1 MKNMLDERDLKILSI
16 LEKNA
21 RTPWRQIARMLGIS
35 EATVYLRINRMER
48 EGIIKGYTVRLDP
61 DALGLKARI
70 LVFIKA
76 KAGYFERVRN
86 EIIKRYYIID
96 AYEVTGR
103 YNFMAIIASTN
114 LDEAA
119 ALVDEL
125 TSIEGV
131 EDVETVFLLRKLKEA
146 ESLIELVMGGQ
157 ARASGHR

>member
-1 MKNMLDERDLKILSI
+1 MKNRLDERDLKILAI

-48 EGIIKGYTVRLDP
+48 EGIIKGYTVKLDT

-76 KAGYFERVRN
+76 KAGYLEKVRN
-86 EIIKRYYIID
+86 EIVKRNYVID

-103 YNFMAIIASTN
+103 YNFMAIVASKN

-119 ALVDEL
+119 SLVDEL
-125 TSIEGV
+125 TSIDGV
-131 EDVETVFLLRKLKEA
+131 EDVETIFLLRKLKEA
-146 ESLIELVMGGQ
+146 DSIVDLLGGGQ
-157 ARASGHR
+157 ARASGHP

>member
-1 MKNMLDERDLKILSI
+1 MKNRLDERDLMILSI

-21 RTPWRQIARMLGIS
+21 RTPWRQIARLLGIS
-35 EATVYLRINRMER
+35 EATVYLRINKMER
-48 EGIIKGYTVRLDP
+48 EGIIRGYTVKLDP
-61 DALGLKARI
+61 EALGLKARI

-76 KAGYFERVRN
+76 RAGYLERVRN
-86 EIIKRYYIID
+86 EIVRRDYVVD

-103 YNFMAIIASTN
+103 YNFMAIVASTS
-114 LDEAA
+114 LDDAA

-131 EDVETVFLLRKLKEA
+131 EDIETIFLLRKLKEA
-146 ESLIELVMGGQ
+146 ESIVDLVKGGQ

>member
-1 MKNMLDERDLKILSI
+1 MRDSLDEKDLNILSI
-16 LEKNA
+16 LERNA

-35 EATVYLRINRMER
+35 EATVYLRINRLER
-48 EGIIKGYTVRLDP
+48 EGVIKGYTVKLDP
-61 DALGLKARI
+61 EALGLKARI

-76 KAGYFERVRN
+76 KAGYVDKVRS
-86 EIIKRYYIID
+86 EIARRDYIID

-103 YNFMAIIASTN
+103 YNFMAIIASTS

-119 ALVDEL
+119 SLVDEL

-131 EDVETVFLLRKLKEA
+131 EDVETIFLLRKIKDA
-146 ESLIELVMGGQ
+146 DSIVDLVRGGR

>member
-1 MKNMLDERDLKILSI
+1 MKNRLDERDLKILSI

-21 RTPWRQIARMLGIS
+21 RTPWRQIARLLGIS
-35 EATVYLRINRMER
+35 EATVYLRINKMER
-48 EGIIKGYTVRLDP
+48 EGIIKGYTVKLDP
-61 DALGLKARI
+61 EALGLKARI

-76 KAGYFERVRN
+76 RAGYLERVRN
-86 EIIKRYYIID
+86 EIVSRDYVVD

-103 YNFMAIIASTN
+103 YNFMAIVASTS
-114 LDEAA
+114 LDDAA

-131 EDVETVFLLRKLKEA
+131 EDLETIFLLRKLKEA
-146 ESLIELVMGGQ
+146 ESIVDLVKGGR